1 MGNLFSYSETIVGC
15 LSFISAFL
23 GVIIKMQHD
32 KILSI
37 KNQISEKKYHVYNE
51 VFSILFDIIRQD
63 KGFSKVNDP
72 NDLADRIIQIKKDL
86 LIYGTDEIIK
96 KFTEWNVNCSKPDYM
111 SNFKNYL
118 DMFVLIRKDMGYA
131 KTKLNNEDILRL
143 IMGNDGEVDKFKKI
157 MK

>member
-1 MGNLFSYSETIVGC
+1 MGDLFSYSETIVGC
-15 LSFISAFL
+15 LAFISAFL

-96 KFTEWNVNCSKPDYM
+96 KFTEWNVNCSKPEFFNIASYVFQKFFFLCRICC
-111 SNFKNYL
+111 SIHVFLRNKAN
-118 DMFVLIRKDMGYA
+118 
-131 KTKLNNEDILRL
+131 TKQLFCQRTIS
-143 IMGNDGEVDKFKKI
+143 IIF
-157 MK
+157 

>member
-1 MGNLFSYSETIVGC
+1 M
-15 LSFISAFL
+15 
-23 GVIIKMQHD
+23 
-32 KILSI
+32 
-37 KNQISEKKYHVYNE
+37 
-51 VFSILFDIIRQD
+51 
-63 KGFSKVNDP
+63 
-72 NDLADRIIQIKKDL
+72 

-143 IMGNDGEVDKFKKI
+143 IMGNDDEVDKFKKI